1 MGSKPPKI
9 SEYFFAAN
17 HIGKFFGI
25 PFRRGETWG
34 TIGTGFK
41 IGPSLG
47 SDQTAQCFTTSKII
61 SFPTFPFLSI
71 FYPVCCETSN
81 SSRKTSGMRSPRDQT
96 STNQMATT
104 GQESYIGRSVKNTF
118 LVSQIL
124 VLVQTALVRGWKFM
138 GMRLSAF
145 HCVWCQRP
153 EVFRVFF
160 SVFLGRIGGR
170 ILKQCFPFVIL
181 WNIFRQF
188 SDSVLW
194 CLLGHYW
201 VSESDAKSEE
211 FLPLMGGGG
220 AGTMRRGSRGGSM
233 LVL

>member
-1 MGSKPPKI
+1 MNFKDYKKLKDI
-9 SEYFFAAN
+9 SCCFVDDKVLEISGGWRWHDDADALICILWQISNKLLNTLHSMPQRNYNKFFAAN

-81 SSRKTSGMRSPRDQT
+81 SNRKTSGMRSSRDQT
-96 STNQMATT
+96 STNQMTT
-104 GQESYIGRSVKNTF
+104 TEQESFIGRSVKNTF

-145 HCVWCQRP
+145 HCVWCHRP

-160 SVFLGRIGGR
+160 SVF
-170 ILKQCFPFVIL
+170 
-181 WNIFRQF
+181 
-188 SDSVLW
+188 
-194 CLLGHYW
+194 
-201 VSESDAKSEE
+201 
-211 FLPLMGGGG
+211 
-220 AGTMRRGSRGGSM
+220 
-233 LVL
+233 